1 MAAQPSPSPSAR
13 PRVPAH
19 AWTWLQRS
27 RSVLAEIAN
36 QLYGSTGDG
45 QVLERLK
52 EDYARD
58 PFVQDLV
65 ARVVCDVAFNGRVPE
80 RRPAGARW
88 DRGLTWWAAHLAG
101 VSPREFEERSTPP
114 SPPQERLFGPQPSPP
129 RPRPDQTPRPTRRR
143 PLASVERRAMIQAL
157 RDILASG
164 DGDTVPADAVRAL
177 LQSLEGD
184 SPPTSS

>member
-1 MAAQPSPSPSAR
+1 MAASPEPFPSSAR
-13 PRVPAH
+13 PRVPVH

-27 RSVLAEIAN
+27 RSVLAEIAT
-36 QLYGSTGDG
+36 QLYGKVDG
-45 QVLERLK
+45 QVLDRLK
-52 EDYARD
+52 ADYAAD

-101 VSPREFEERSTPP
+101 VSPKEFEARSQGTA
-114 SPPQERLFGPQPSPP
+114 PPQTRLFGPQPDPEEP
-129 RPRPDQTPRPTRRR
+129 APETPVKRR
-143 PLASVERRAMIQAL
+143 PLVSVERRAMIRAL

-177 LQSLEGD
+177 LQSLESDEG
-184 SPPTSS
+184 

>member
-1 MAAQPSPSPSAR
+1 MAAQPSPSPAAR

-27 RSVLAEIAN
+27 RPVLTEVAS
-36 QLYGSTGDG
+36 QLYGSTEGH
-45 QVLERLK
+45 VLDRLK
-52 EDYARD
+52 ADYAED

-101 VSPREFEERSTPP
+101 VGISRQRQAIMEGLRE
-114 SPPQERLFGPQPSPP
+114 
-129 RPRPDQTPRPTRRR
+129 
-143 PLASVERRAMIQAL
+143 SVNAFKSEVKGVEAKTVMDLMIVTQYFDMMKDVGSSSKTTAVFQQS
-157 RDILASG
+157 AG
-164 DGDTVPADAVRAL
+164 DGSSAVAKGFMSGLPAAPGFAQPMGR
-177 LQSLEGD
+177 
-184 SPPTSS
+184 

>member
-1 MAAQPSPSPSAR
+1 MAAQPSPSPAAR

-27 RSVLAEIAN
+27 RPVLAEVAS
-36 QLYGSTGDG
+36 QLYGSTEGH
-45 QVLERLK
+45 VLDRLK
-52 EDYARD
+52 ADYAED

-101 VSPREFEERSTPP
+101 VSTKEFDARSEGS
-114 SPPQERLFGPQPSPP
+114 SPPQARLFGPQPPP
-129 RPRPDQTPRPTRRR
+129 DGPATEPPPVRKRR
-143 PLASVERRAMIQAL
+143 PLVSVERRAMIQAL

-164 DGDTVPADAVRAL
+164 DGNTVPADAVRAL
-177 LQSLEGD
+177 LQSLEADQAQPDQG
-184 SPPTSS
+184 